1 MQRKVLV
8 ATVAAAPLLA
18 LFSAA
23 QAETQVTS
31 ERTTPIATATAANG
45 APDSINVTTAGSIKL
60 TAAGAAITQ
69 NSSHAVVNAGT
80 ISTENVNDSTGI
92 LILGGQTAN
101 VTNSGAINLLETY
114 EAKDA
119 DGDGE
124 VDGPIAEGAR
134 RFGIRATGPGVVNGF
149 IAHSGTIAIEGN
161 DSAGISLE
169 TAIAGALN
177 SSGVISV
184 TGSRNYGIHAGDIGG
199 SVFVT
204 GGVSALGEGSVGVAL
219 DGDVGGAVKL
229 QSAINVR
236 GYRYTVRPAFAEDR
250 ALIDADDMLQGGSA
264 VRVAGNVAGGVLFDV
279 ATVPDTTDAN
289 KDGVVDNPDRDGDGV
304 ADAAE
309 STSVINVMG
318 SAPAVVIGSNTRATT
333 IGVVGANENAFG
345 VIQRGS
351 VSAIG
356 LYDGVSSTAMQFGGN
371 NGFATNIAGGV
382 VNSGAITSGLGE
394 TAPQTREA
402 NSTALQFN
410 AGASTPKLL
419 NSGSILA
426 STITEGAHEA
436 RGVQIEAGARLNE
449 IYNSGLITATLSG
462 EKGNAVAIR
471 DLSGT
476 LNTIHNTGRIT
487 ALVTPTDDA
496 DDKDDADTNAE
507 NEVVTGR
514 GIAVD
519 ARANTTGVWLVQ
531 QGTPTVPTDTNGDG
545 VVDAIADADGDG
557 VADGA
562 EPWILGDVL
571 FGSGDDRLELYN
583 GNLQGAMS
591 FGAGADGLYIGGGA
605 SAIGDL
611 RDSDGRLVVNV
622 ANGLLFTT
630 NAETINAT
638 SLNIGAGSSLIVT
651 ADPAN
656 NTATKFVVG
665 QATIGDGAKIG
676 LSLKSFL
683 QEPQRY
689 TVIQAGS
696 LTVGNLDQSL
706 LAQTPY
712 LYVTTASANQ
722 AAGEVYL
729 DVRRRTAAEAQ
740 LSGSRAAAYDAVYDA
755 VGSNSALS
763 TAFLAKNDRAN
774 FLAIYDQMLPDQ
786 GEAMFEALE
795 YANQAVSAA
804 ITLRPDRAAE
814 RYGPDSFWIQEISG
828 LVRREGE
835 GGSLGAD
842 AQTFGFVGGYE
853 SMGDKGGALGLTLAY
868 MNIEEH
874 DQAARVGENTTA
886 SIVQGGIYGRKAM
899 GNLIVSARGGVGYA
913 WFDGERRLISPEDNL
928 DISNNAKWNGL
939 TASASL
945 GASYEVSVG
954 RYFIR
959 PETSLD
965 YVYLN
970 EDERNE
976 NGGGSGFDLIVDE
989 RKSNRLSG
997 EAALAMGAQFG
1008 RDIWW
1013 RPEVRVGYRQTIS
1026 GSIGDTVARF
1036 GANGTPFT
1044 LVAADD
1050 KDGAL
1055 TLNLALRAGTAM
1067 SYLAIEGGAEK
1078 RKRSQR
1084 YNVRL
1089 SGRMMF

>member
-23 QAETQVTS
+23 QAETQITTA
-31 ERTTPIATATAANG
+31 RTTPIATATAANG
-45 APDSINVTTAGSIKL
+45 APDSVNVTTAGSIRL

-69 NSSHAVVNAGT
+69 NSSNSVINAGT
-80 ISTENVNDSTGI
+80 IGTENVSGSTGI
-92 LILGGQTAN
+92 LVIGGQTAD
-101 VTNSGAINLLETY
+101 VTNSGAISLTETY

-124 VDGPIAEGAR
+124 VDGAFAEGANR
-134 RFGIRATGPGVVNGF
+134 IGIRVTGPGTMGGF
-149 IAHSGTIAIEGN
+149 VAHSGTITIEGN

-177 SSGVISV
+177 SSGVIGV
-184 TGSRNYGIHAGDIGG
+184 TGSRSYGIRAGAIGG
-199 SVFVT
+199 AANIT
-204 GGVSALGEGSVGVAL
+204 GAITALGEGAVGVAL
-219 DGDVGGAVKL
+219 DGDVTGAVKF
-229 QSAINVR
+229 QGSVTAR
-236 GYRYTVRPAFAEDR
+236 GYRYTVRPDFAEDR
-250 ALIDADDMLQGGSA
+250 ALIDADDMLQSGSA
-264 VRVAGNVAGGVLFDV
+264 VRVAGNVGGGIMFDIQPTIV
-279 ATVPDTTDAN
+279 EGNTDA
-289 KDGVVDNPDRDGDGV
+289 DGDGV
-304 ADAAE
+304 LDALEAN
-309 STSVINVMG
+309 STISVLG
-318 SAPAVVIGSNTRATT
+318 SAPAVVIGSDTRATT
-333 IGVVGANENAFG
+333 VGLVGTGENAFG
-345 VIQRGS
+345 VVQRG
-351 VSAIG
+351 VIAGQG
-356 LYDGVSSTAMQFGGN
+356 LYDGVSATGMQLGGN
-371 NGFATNIAGGV
+371 AGFATTIQGGLR
-382 VNSGAITSGLGE
+382 NTGDISA
-394 TAPQTREA
+394 TAREQVA
-402 NSTALQFN
+402 TALSIKSGVQMP
-410 AGASTPKLL
+410 SLL
-419 NSGSILA
+419 NQGSIIG
-426 STITEGAHEA
+426 TNITEGSTFEA
-436 RGVQIEAGARLNE
+436 RAIQIEAGAQVGE
-449 IYNSGLITATLSG
+449 IRNGGVITSTVNG
-462 EKGNAVAIR
+462 EKANAVAIR

-476 LNTIHNTGRIT
+476 VNTIQNSGRIS
-487 ALVTPTDDA
+487 ALVVPTDDA
-496 DDKDDADTNAE
+496 DDKDDADLDSE
-507 NEVVTGR
+507 NEAVTGR
-514 GIAVD
+514 GVAID
-519 ARANTTGVWLVQ
+519 ARANTTGVWVVQ
-531 QGTPTVPTDTNGDG
+531 NSVASTGTFTDTDK
-545 VVDAIADADGDG
+545 DG

-562 EPWILGDVL
+562 EPWIIGDVL
-571 FGSGDDRLELYN
+571 LGSGDDRLELYN
-583 GNLQGAMS
+583 GTLNGNMS
-591 FGAGADGLYIGGGA
+591 FGAGVDGLYIGGGA
-605 SAIGDL
+605 AALGNL
-611 RDSDGRLVVNV
+611 TDSDGRLTVNV
-622 ANGLLFTT
+622 ANGLLFVT

-651 ADPAN
+651 ADPST

-676 LSLKSFL
+676 LSLTSFL
-683 QEPQRY
+683 QQPSRY

-706 LAQTPY
+706 LAETPY
-712 LYVTTASANQ
+712 LYITTASANA

-740 LSGSRAAAYDAVYDA
+740 LSGSRAGAYDAVYNA
-755 VGSNSALS
+755 VGQNSALAS
-763 TAFLAKNDRAN
+763 AFLSKTDRAN

-795 YANQAVSAA
+795 YANQAISSA
-804 ITLRPDRAAE
+804 ISLRPDRATE
-814 RYGPDSFWIQEISG
+814 RYGPDSFWIQEISS
-828 LVRREGE
+828 LVRKEGVD
-835 GGSLGAD
+835 GGLGAD

-853 SMGDKGGALGLTLAY
+853 SMGDQGGALGLTLAY

-874 DQAARVGENTTA
+874 DQAARIGENTTA
-886 SIVQGGIYGRKAM
+886 SIFQGGIYGRKAM
-899 GNLIVSARGGVGYA
+899 GGLLVSARGGVGYA
-913 WFDGERRLISPEDNL
+913 WFDGDRRLISPDDNL
-928 DISNNAKWNGL
+928 DISNSASWNGL
-939 TASASL
+939 TASANVS
-945 GASYEVSVG
+945 ASYEAKLG

-970 EDERNE
+970 EDERAE
-976 NGGGSGFDLIVDE
+976 KGGGAGFDLIVDE

-997 EAALAMGAQFG
+997 EAAVALGAQFG
-1008 RDIWW
+1008 REIWW

-1067 SYLAIEGGAEK
+1067 SYLAVEGGAEK